1 MLYQQFSDIPTG
13 STDGVLATSFR
24 ICPSVPDGPAVIT
37 IIIIIIIL
45 QHGTSTGTI
54 TQN

>member
-37 IIIIIIIL
+37 FIIL